1 MLAIAELLFNSA
13 IANMRR
19 DYNMDFQAYN
29 KIFICKDEIK
39 SIDVEGAVIG
49 YEFKIKYPSYRGT
62 FLSCI
67 EDLRFTIDDVE
78 IPKDE
83 IYFVLNNKQFL
94 LDELKECFKEYWF
107 VRDKAAVQVMK
118 AGGICSGEHKVNA
131 YMKHRIPYT
140 GYFGQYLVLDSDV
153 TEILVAN

>member
-1 MLAIAELLFNSA
+1 
-13 IANMRR
+13 
-19 DYNMDFQAYN
+19 MDFQAYN

-39 SIDVEGAVIG
+39 NIDVEGAVIG

-78 IPKDE
+78 IPEDE
-83 IYFVLNNKQFL
+83 IYFFLNNKQFL
-94 LDELKECFKEYWF
+94 LDELKQCFKEYWF
-107 VRDKAAVQVMK
+107 VRDKATIQVAK
-118 AGGICSGEHKVNA
+118 SGGISSGEHKVNA

-153 TEILVAN
+153 TETLVTK